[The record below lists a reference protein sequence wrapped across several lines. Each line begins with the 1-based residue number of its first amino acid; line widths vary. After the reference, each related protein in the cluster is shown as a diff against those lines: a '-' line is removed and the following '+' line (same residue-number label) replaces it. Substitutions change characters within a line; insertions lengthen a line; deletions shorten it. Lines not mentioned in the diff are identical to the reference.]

1 MAALDKTNELKQKL
15 IDLTNHLIQ
24 ESDNEDKEKLNKF
37 NENLDD
43 TKVDTLV
50 KSFCNELDS
59 DNKNFKLFIERRSR
73 IFGNKFNL
81 KLIEDISLNTYLED
95 ETSYAWECIQLLYA
109 IYNAGSEDK
118 YIQLKVE
125 KVIETIE
132 KFNLGEVKKDSSSEK
147 KKPKNKCDDL
157 VMDLA
162 DTLRNNIVNSSKES
176 ENPINPMETMFKTAQ
191 NISQKYASQIQSGNI
206 SMNDMFDSL
215 GRMMGEIQEKTS
227 NDDELKNVQMDN
239 IKDPTDMMKDLGID
253 NSKFNPMEM
262 VSNLLGNPKT
272 KEKLSEEQIKEMEE
286 FYSQFNSEEI
296 NVSKKSDVESNF
308 KKFNEELMTMI
319 PSEKQNELKNMTEN
333 ILSSLNN

>member
-24 ESDNEDKEKLNKF
+24 ESDDEDKEKLNKF

-43 TKVDTLV
+43 TKLDTLV
-50 KSFCNELDS
+50 KSFCDELDS

-73 IFGNKFNL
+73 IFGKQFNM

-109 IYNAGSEDK
+109 IYRAGSEDK
-118 YIQLKVE
+118 FVQLKVE

-132 KFNLGEVKKDSSSEK
+132 KFNLGEVKKDSPSEK
-147 KKPKNKCDDL
+147 EKPKNKCDDL

-239 IKDPTDMMKDLGID
+239 IKDPTDMMKDLGIN